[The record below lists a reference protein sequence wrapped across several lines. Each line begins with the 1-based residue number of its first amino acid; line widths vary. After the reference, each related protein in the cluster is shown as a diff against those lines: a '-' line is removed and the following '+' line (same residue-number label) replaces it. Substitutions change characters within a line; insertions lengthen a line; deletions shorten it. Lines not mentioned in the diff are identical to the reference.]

1 MSKFTRILSIDGGGI
16 RGIIPAKVLAA
27 VEQKLQEKTRN
38 NNARIADYFDLI
50 AGTSTGGL
58 LTCIYLCPDLDG
70 SRDTPRYSA
79 EEALRLYMDKGDK
92 IFDLTLWQRIRSK
105 GGWRDEK
112 YSADA
117 FEEMLEDYFGDVR
130 LSDLLKPCLITAYD
144 IKRKSTMFFTQHDA
158 GNMDKRN
165 FLIRDVVRAT
175 TAAPTYFEAAKIKS
189 LTDVSFPLIDGG
201 VFANNPA
208 MCAFTEV
215 GRKVKRRLGTNKI
228 VLLSLGTGFLKKPY
242 NYDKVKN
249 WGAVQWIKPLIDI
262 MMSGVSETVDYQL
275 NQLFVA
281 VDKPDRY
288 LRINSELLFADM
300 GIDNTSSEN
309 LLALEQ
315 EGTRITKEYNGK
327 LDHFLKLIMRF
338 HER

>member
-16 RGIIPAKVLAA
+16 RGIIPAKVLAV
-27 VEQKLQEKTRN
+27 VEQKLQEETINK
-38 NNARIADYFDLI
+38 NARIADYFDLI

-70 SRDTPRYSA
+70 SLDRPRYSA
-79 EEALRLYMDKGDK
+79 EEALRLYMEKGDK
-92 IFDLTLWQRIRSK
+92 IFDLTLWQKIRSK

-117 FEEMLEDYFGDVR
+117 FEEMLEDYFGDLR

-158 GNMDKRN
+158 GKMDKHD

-208 MCAFTEV
+208 ICAFTEV
-215 GRKVKRRLGTNKI
+215 GRKFKRRLGTNKI

-242 NYDKVKN
+242 NYNKVKN

-281 VDKPDRY
+281 ADRPDQY
-288 LRINSELLFADM
+288 LRINSELLFADTEM
-300 GIDNTSSEN
+300 DNTSGEN
-309 LLALEQ
+309 LLALEK
-315 EGTRITKEYNGK
+315 EGTRITTEYNDR
-327 LDHFLKLIMRF
+327 LDHFLSLLLS
-338 HER
+338 